1 MLSKEKAMRKISSNK
16 KAFTLI
22 ELLVVISIIALL
34 LSILMPGLQL
44 AKAKAK
50 NLLCT
55 TNLKGIITA
64 WHMYSGDYGEKLMS
78 SEVRYQ
84 SPPDERPYWVW
95 TPTVVETG
103 ESVIWSGTADSYNP
117 TQKEREEGL
126 KRGVIWPYLETVDV
140 FHCQSDKSKGGNF
153 RSYSMPDFMN
163 GSEFWLQG
171 AYKTYKGQGE
181 IVNPAG
187 RIVLLEESDPRGCL
201 FGSFLLDP
209 REDEWS
215 DPLTV
220 WHGGASAFAFADGH
234 AEIKKWDQ
242 ETVAIF
248 TDVDPQTGKPITLT
262 PTTPGGIDDVE
273 WMHRGWSRAKDR
285 DNR

>member
-1 MLSKEKAMRKISSNK
+1 MRKISSKK

-55 TNLKGIITA
+55 TNVKGIITA
-64 WHMYSGDYGEKLMS
+64 WHMYSGDNGEKLMS
-78 SEVRYQ
+78 AETRYDN
-84 SPPDERPYWVW
+84 PVDERPFWVW
-95 TPTVVETG
+95 
-103 ESVIWSGTADSYNP
+103 NP
-117 TQKEREEGL
+117 TIVGTTNPVPWSNPRYPVDPTQAEREEGL

-153 RSYSMPDFMN
+153 RSYSMIDSMN
-163 GSEFWLQG
+163 GSGWVFPD
-171 AYKTYKGQGE
+171 AYKIYKGQGE

-187 RIVLLEESDPRGCL
+187 RIVLLEESDPRGCN
-201 FGSFLLDP
+201 FGSYVMDP
-209 REDEWS
+209 REDKWN
-215 DPLTV
+215 DPMTV

-248 TDVDPQTGKPITLT
+248 TDVDPETGSRTSDGT
-262 PTTPGGIDDVE
+262 PTTNAGIKDLE
-273 WMHRGWSRAKDR
+273 WMHRGWSRAR
-285 DNR
+285 NR

>member
-1 MLSKEKAMRKISSNK
+1 MRKISSKK

-55 TNLKGIITA
+55 TNVKGIITA
-64 WHMYSGDYGEKLMS
+64 WHMYSGDNGEKLMS
-78 SEVRYQ
+78 AETRYDN
-84 SPPDERPYWVW
+84 PVDERPFWVW
-95 TPTVVETG
+95 
-103 ESVIWSGTADSYNP
+103 NP
-117 TQKEREEGL
+117 TIVGTTNPVPWSNPRYPVDPTQAEREEGL

-153 RSYSMPDFMN
+153 RSYSMVDSMN
-163 GSEFWLQG
+163 GSGWVFKN
-171 AYKTYKGQGE
+171 AYQIYKGQGE

-187 RIVLLEESDPRGCL
+187 RIVLLEESDPRGCN
-201 FGSFLLDP
+201 FGSYVMDP
-209 REDEWS
+209 REDSWS
-215 DPLTV
+215 DPMTV
-220 WHGGASAFAFADGH
+220 WHGGSSAFAFADGH

-248 TDVDPQTGKPITLT
+248 TDVDPETGNRNSDGT
-262 PTTPGGIDDVE
+262 PTTNGGIKDLE
-273 WMHRGWSRAKDR
+273 WMHRGWSRAK
-285 DNR
+285 NRR

>member
-1 MLSKEKAMRKISSNK
+1 MRKISSKK

-55 TNLKGIITA
+55 TNVKGIITA
-64 WHMYSGDYGEKLMS
+64 WHMYSGDNGEKLMS
-78 SEVRYQ
+78 AETRYDN
-84 SPPDERPYWVW
+84 PVDERPFWVW
-95 TPTVVETG
+95 
-103 ESVIWSGTADSYNP
+103 NP
-117 TQKEREEGL
+117 TIVGTTNPVPWSNPRYPVDPTQAEREEGL

-153 RSYSMPDFMN
+153 RSYSMVDSMN
-163 GSEFWLQG
+163 GSGWVFKD
-171 AYKTYKGQGE
+171 AYKIYKSQGE

-187 RIVLLEESDPRGCL
+187 RIVLLEESDPRGCN
-201 FGSFLLDP
+201 FGSYVMDP
-209 REDEWS
+209 REDKWN
-215 DPLTV
+215 DPMTV

-248 TDVDPQTGKPITLT
+248 TDVDPQTGARTSDGT

-273 WMHRGWSRAKDR
+273 WMHRGWSRAK
-285 DNR
+285 NRR